1 MPQVNTIRAKPIP
14 MTSAVL
20 LMDKMKV
27 DAEEKRK
34 REHAERTATLLQK
47 SKLPKRMEGTIG
59 VKKEVKPESLL
70 VK

>member
-1 MPQVNTIRAKPIP
+1 MNTIRAKPIP

-34 REHAERTATLLQK
+34 REHADRSNQLLAK
-47 SKLPKRMEGTIG
+47 SSLPKRMQVHADGDST
-59 VKKEVKPESLL
+59 KKPLKQENLL

>member
-1 MPQVNTIRAKPIP
+1 

-34 REHAERTATLLQK
+34 REHAERTNTLLAK
-47 SKLPKRMEGTIG
+47 SSLPKRMQVHADSNTN
-59 VKKEVKPESLL
+59 KKTLSEENHLIK
-70 VK
+70 